1 MQRYLSLTTFLDSLS
16 KIISDSMYNLYLAL
30 YKVNHYHQYFYDWNY
45 SVTRIEMFR
54 IWQKLLDCLDDVTFG
69 WKTTF
74 SELYDRTTKV
84 RKINISKTGSKI
96 TIESKGEAADNHSFQ
111 INGQLKQVNGGSM
124 VRLYLE

>member
-1 MQRYLSLTTFLDSLS
+1 MLRFLSLDTFLDSLS
-16 KIISDSMYNLYLAL
+16 KIISDSMYNRYLSL
-30 YKVNHYHQYFYDWNY
+30 CKLNHYHQYFYDWNY

-84 RKINISKTGSKI
+84 RKINISK
-96 TIESKGEAADNHSFQ
+96 
-111 INGQLKQVNGGSM
+111 NGLKDYD
-124 VRLYLE
+124 RIKR